1 MYRHVAAPA
10 TPKLLSTYHHK
21 ESSMKRIM
29 RFNRVGMIL
38 SMVVGMII
46 AACMGRGNGPEI
58 VESDEP
64 TAAVMQEE
72 TQSTLSI
79 VQDRGKLVCIGNA
92 LLPGF
97 GFLDSEGNF
106 SGFDVDYCRAIAAA
120 IFGDSN
126 AVEVR
131 PATARERFTILSSG
145 EGDVIIR
152 NTTWTMSRDT
162 DLGMNFGP
170 TTFYDGQGLMVRKEA
185 GISTLTDLQGASVCV
200 VTGTTTE
207 LNLADQFAAAGV
219 SYEAVVFEDFDQSFN
234 AYDAG
239 RCDAVTTDKSS
250 LVSRQT
256 VLTVPEDHVIID
268 VTLSK
273 EPLGPAVR
281 HGDDQWF
288 DLVNWVVYAT
298 MIAEEQGISSA
309 NIDSFMG
316 SNDPNIRKLLGME
329 GDFCAKVG
337 ISNSGCF
344 ADVISLVGNYAE
356 IYNRNLGPETVF
368 DLPRGLNSLYTDG
381 GILYAPPI
389 R

>member
-1 MYRHVAAPA
+1 MK
-10 TPKLLSTYHHK
+10 KL
-21 ESSMKRIM
+21 
-29 RFNRVGMIL
+29 NRAGMIL
-38 SMVVGMII
+38 SMVIGMII
-46 AACMGRGNGPEI
+46 AACMSPASGPEV
-58 VESDEP
+58 VESDE
-64 TAAVMQEE
+64 AAAPAVQEV
-72 TQSTLSI
+72 QSTLSI
-79 VQDRGKLVCIGNA
+79 VQERGNLICIGNA
-92 LLPGF
+92 QLPGF

-120 IFGDSN
+120 IFGDAN
-126 AVEVR
+126 ALEVR
-131 PATARERFTILSSG
+131 PASAKERFTILSSG

-170 TTFYDGQGLMVRKEA
+170 TTFYDGQGLMVRKDSGVA
-185 GISTLTDLQGASVCV
+185 TLQDLQGASVCV

-219 SYEAVVFEDFDQSFN
+219 DYEAVVFEDFDQSFN
-234 AYDAG
+234 AYDEG

-256 VLTVPEDHVIID
+256 TLTVPADHVIIN

-298 MIAEEQGISSA
+298 ILAEEHGITSQ
-309 NIDSFMG
+309 NIDSFMD
-316 SNDPNIRKLLGME
+316 SNDPNIRKLLGLE

-337 ISNSGCF
+337 IANAGCF
-344 ADVISLVGNYAE
+344 ADVISQLGNYAE
-356 IYNRNLGPETVF
+356 IYDRNLGPDTVF

>member
-1 MYRHVAAPA
+1 M
-10 TPKLLSTYHHK
+10 T
-21 ESSMKRIM
+21 SMRK
-29 RFNRVGMIL
+29 FNKAGMIL
-38 SMVVGMII
+38 SMVIGMII
-46 AACMGRGNGPEI
+46 AACMSPAAGPEV
-58 VESDEP
+58 VESDE
-64 TAAVMQEE
+64 AAAPVMQEE
-72 TQSTLSI
+72 MQSTLSI
-79 VQDRGKLVCIGNA
+79 VQDRGKLVCISNA

-120 IFGDSN
+120 IFGD
-126 AVEVR
+126 ADALEVR
-131 PATARERFTILSSG
+131 PASAKERFTILSSG

-170 TTFYDGQGLMVRKEA
+170 TTFYDGQGLMVRK
-185 GISTLTDLQGASVCV
+185 GSGVQTLADLQGASVCV

-207 LNLADQFAAAGV
+207 LNLADQFSAAGV

-234 AYDAG
+234 AYDEG

-256 VLTVPEDHVIID
+256 VLTVPEDHVILN

-288 DLVNWVVYAT
+288 DIVNWVVYAT
-298 MIAEEQGISSA
+298 MLAEEMGITSQ
-309 NIDSFMG
+309 NIDSFMD
-316 SNDPNIRKLLGME
+316 SNDPNVRKLLGLE

-337 ISNSGCF
+337 ISNAGCF
-344 ADVISLVGNYAE
+344 ADVISQLGNYAE
-356 IYNRNLGPETVF
+356 IYNRNLGPQTVF
-368 DLPRGLNSLYTDG
+368 DLPRGLNSLYSDG

>member
-1 MYRHVAAPA
+1 
-10 TPKLLSTYHHK
+10 
-21 ESSMKRIM
+21 MKSLR
-29 RFNRVGMIL
+29 RFNRAGMIL
-38 SMVVGMII
+38 SMVIGMII
-46 AACMGRGNGPEI
+46 AACMSPAAGPEI
-58 VESDEP
+58 VESDE
-64 TAAVMQEE
+64 AAAPVMQEE
-72 TQSTLSI
+72 MQTTLSI
-79 VQDRGKLVCIGNA
+79 VQDRGKLVCISNA

-126 AVEVR
+126 ALEVR
-131 PATARERFTILSSG
+131 PASAKERFTILSSG

-170 TTFYDGQGLMVRKEA
+170 TTFYDGQGLMVRK
-185 GISTLTDLQGASVCV
+185 GSGVQTLSDLQGASVCV

-234 AYDAG
+234 AYDEG

-256 VLTVPEDHVIID
+256 VLTVPEDHVILN

-288 DLVNWVVYAT
+288 DIVNWVVYST
-298 MIAEEQGISSA
+298 MLAEEMGITSQ
-309 NIDSFMG
+309 NIDSFMD
-316 SNDPNIRKLLGME
+316 SKDPNVRKLLGLE
-329 GDFCAKVG
+329 GDFCAKIG
-337 ISNSGCF
+337 LSNAGCF
-344 ADVISLVGNYAE
+344 ADVISQLGNYAE
-356 IYNRNLGPETVF
+356 IYDRNLGPQTVF
-368 DLPRGLNSLYTDG
+368 NLPRGLNSLFTDG

>member
-1 MYRHVAAPA
+1 M
-10 TPKLLSTYHHK
+10 K
-21 ESSMKRIM
+21 SMKK
-29 RFNRVGMIL
+29 FNRTGMIL
-38 SMVVGMII
+38 SMVIGMII
-46 AACMGRGNGPEI
+46 VACGTPDAGPQ
-58 VESDEP
+58 VVVSDEP
-64 TAAVMQEE
+64 TAPAMQEE
-72 TQSTLSI
+72 MQSTLSI
-79 VQDRGKLVCIGNA
+79 VQERGKLVCIGNA

-120 IFGDSN
+120 IFGDAN
-126 AVEVR
+126 ALEVR
-131 PATARERFTILSSG
+131 PASARERFTILSSG

-170 TTFYDGQGLMVRKEA
+170 TTFYDGQGLMVRKES
-185 GISTLTDLQGASVCV
+185 GVSTLADLQGASVCV

-219 SYEAVVFEDFDQSFN
+219 GYEAVVFEDFDQSFN
-234 AYDAG
+234 AYDEG

-256 VLTVPEDHVIID
+256 VLTVPEDHVILN

-288 DLVNWVVYAT
+288 DIVNWVVYAT
-298 MIAEEQGISSA
+298 MLAEEMGITSE
-309 NIDSFMG
+309 NIGSFMNSG
-316 SNDPNIRKLLGME
+316 DPNIAKLLGEE

-337 ISNSGCF
+337 ISNAGCF

-356 IYNRNLGPETVF
+356 IYNRNLGPATVF

>member
-1 MYRHVAAPA
+1 M
-10 TPKLLSTYHHK
+10 K
-21 ESSMKRIM
+21 SMKR
-29 RFNRVGMIL
+29 FNRTGMIL
-38 SMVVGMII
+38 SMVIGMII
-46 AACMGRGNGPEI
+46 AACFSPAAGPDV

-64 TAAVMQEE
+64 TAPAMQEE
-72 TQSTLSI
+72 MQSTLSI
-79 VQDRGKLVCIGNA
+79 VQERGKLVCIGNA

-120 IFGDSN
+120 IFGDAN
-126 AVEVR
+126 ALEVR

-170 TTFYDGQGLMVRKEA
+170 TTFYDGQGLMVRKES
-185 GISTLTDLQGASVCV
+185 GVSTLADLQGASVCV

-219 SYEAVVFEDFDQSFN
+219 GYEAVVFEDFDQSFN
-234 AYDAG
+234 AYDEG

-256 VLTVPEDHVIID
+256 VLTVPEDHVIIN

-298 MIAEEQGISSA
+298 MLAEEHGITSQ
-309 NIDSFMG
+309 NIDSFMNSG
-316 SNDPNIRKLLGME
+316 DPNIGKLLGEE

-337 ISNSGCF
+337 ISNAGCF
-344 ADVISLVGNYAE
+344 ADVIRLVGNYAE
-356 IYNRNLGPETVF
+356 IYDRNLGPDTVF

>member
-1 MYRHVAAPA
+1 MKSMR
-10 TPKLLSTYHHK
+10 KLNK
-21 ESSMKRIM
+21 A
-29 RFNRVGMIL
+29 GMIL
-38 SMVVGMII
+38 SMVIGMII
-46 AACMGRGNGPEI
+46 AACMSPAAGPEV
-58 VESDEP
+58 VESDE
-64 TAAVMQEE
+64 AAAPVMQEE
-72 TQSTLSI
+72 KQSTLSI
-79 VQDRGKLVCIGNA
+79 VQDRGKLVCISNA

-120 IFGDSN
+120 IFGDAN
-126 AVEVR
+126 ALEVR
-131 PATARERFTILSSG
+131 PASAKERFTILSSG

-170 TTFYDGQGLMVRKEA
+170 TTFYDGQGLMVRK
-185 GISTLTDLQGASVCV
+185 GSGVQTLADLQGASVCV

-234 AYDAG
+234 AYDEG

-256 VLTVPEDHVIID
+256 VLTVPEDHVILN

-298 MIAEEQGISSA
+298 MLAEEMGITSQ
-309 NIDSFMG
+309 NVDSFMD
-316 SNDPNIRKLLGME
+316 SKDPNIRKLLGME

-344 ADVISLVGNYAE
+344 ADVISQLGNYAE
-356 IYNRNLGPETVF
+356 IYNRNLGPDTVF
-368 DLPRGLNSLYTDG
+368 DLPRGLNSLFSDG

>member
-1 MYRHVAAPA
+1 MNR
-10 TPKLLSTYHHK
+10 KLGRNKT
-21 ESSMKRIM
+21 
-29 RFNRVGMIL
+29 GMIL
-38 SMVVGMII
+38 AMVVGMII
-46 AACMGRGNGPEI
+46 VACGGNATAPAEVMSEEPAAP
-58 VESDEP
+58 
-64 TAAVMQEE
+64 VMQEE
-72 TQSTLSI
+72 AQSTLSI
-79 VQDRGKLVCIGNA
+79 VQERGNLVCIGNA

-97 GFLDSEGNF
+97 GFVDSEGNF
-106 SGFDVDYCRAIAAA
+106 SGFDVDFCRAIAAA
-120 IFGDSN
+120 IFGDAD

-131 PATARERFTILSSG
+131 AATASERFTILSSG

-162 DLGMNFGP
+162 DLSMNFGP
-170 TTFYDGQGLMVRKEA
+170 TTFYDGQGLMVRKDSGVSSLAE
-185 GISTLTDLQGASVCV
+185 LQGASVCV

-234 AYDAG
+234 AYDEG

-256 VLTVPEDHVIID
+256 VLTVPEDHVILN

-298 MIAEEQGISSA
+298 MLAEEHGITSE
-309 NIDSFMG
+309 NIGEFMESG
-316 SNDPNIRKLLGME
+316 DPNVGKLLGME
-329 GDFCAKVG
+329 GDFCSKVG
-337 ISNSGCF
+337 LANAGCF
-344 ADVISLVGNYAE
+344 ADVISEVGNYAE
-356 IYNRNLGPETVF
+356 IYNRNLGPSTVF
-368 DLPRGLNSLYTDG
+368 DLPRGLNALYTDG
-381 GILYAPPI
+381 GILYAPPV

>member
-1 MYRHVAAPA
+1 
-10 TPKLLSTYHHK
+10 
-21 ESSMKRIM
+21 MKR
-29 RFNRVGMIL
+29 FVKLNRIGMIL
-38 SMVVGMII
+38 SMVVGMVIV
-46 AACMGRGNGPEI
+46 ACGGDTADPTPVVSSE
-58 VESDEP
+58 
-64 TAAVMQEE
+64 TAAPVMQEE
-72 TQSTLSI
+72 AQSTLSI
-79 VQDRGKLVCIGNA
+79 VQERGKLVCIGNA

-120 IFGDSN
+120 IFGDPN

-170 TTFYDGQGLMVRKEA
+170 TTFYDGQGLMVRKSSGVA
-185 GISTLTDLQGASVCV
+185 TLSDLQGASICV

-207 LNLADQFAAAGV
+207 LNMADQMAAAGV
-219 SYEAVVFEDFDQSFN
+219 DYEAVVFEDFDQSFN
-234 AYDAG
+234 AYDEG

-256 VLTVPEDHVIID
+256 VLTVPTDHVIMN

-298 MIAEEQGISSA
+298 ILAEEQGITSA
-309 NIDSFMG
+309 NIDGFMASG
-316 SNDPNIRKLLGME
+316 DPNIRKLLGME
-329 GDFCAKVG
+329 GEFCAKVG
-337 ISNSGCF
+337 LDNTGCF
-344 ADVISLVGNYAE
+344 ADVISMVGNYAE
-356 IYNRNLGPETVF
+356 IYDRNLGPDTVF
-368 DLPRGLNSLYTDG
+368 DLARGLNSLYTDG
-381 GILYAPPI
+381 GIMYAPPI

>member
-1 MYRHVAAPA
+1 M
-10 TPKLLSTYHHK
+10 K
-21 ESSMKRIM
+21 SMKRI
-29 RFNRVGMIL
+29 NRTGMIL
-38 SMVVGMII
+38 AMVVGMII
-46 AACMGRGNGPEI
+46 AACMGPSAGPEV

-64 TAAVMQEE
+64 AAAPMQEV
-72 TQSTLSI
+72 QSTLSI
-79 VQDRGKLVCIGNA
+79 VQERGKLVCIGNSQ
-92 LLPGF
+92 LPGF

-120 IFGDSN
+120 IFGDAN
-126 AVEVR
+126 ALEVR

-170 TTFYDGQGLMVRKEA
+170 TTFYDGQGLMVRKES
-185 GISTLTDLQGASVCV
+185 GVVTLPDLEGASVCV

-219 SYEAVVFEDFDQSFN
+219 NYEAVVFEDFDQSFT
-234 AYDAG
+234 AYEEG

-256 VLTVPEDHVIID
+256 TLSAPADHVILN

-288 DLVNWVVYAT
+288 DIVNWVVYAT
-298 MIAEEQGISSA
+298 MIAEEAGIDSG

-316 SNDPNIRKLLGME
+316 SEDPNIRRLLGLE

-337 ISNSGCF
+337 IENSGCF
-344 ADVISLVGNYAE
+344 VDVIKQVGNYAE
-356 IYNRNLGPETVF
+356 IYNRNLGPDTVF

>member
-1 MYRHVAAPA
+1 M
-10 TPKLLSTYHHK
+10 K
-21 ESSMKRIM
+21 SMKR
-29 RFNRVGMIL
+29 FNRTGMIL
-38 SMVVGMII
+38 SMVIGMII
-46 AACMGRGNGPEI
+46 VACGSPDAGPQV

-64 TAAVMQEE
+64 TAPAMQEE
-72 TQSTLSI
+72 MQSTLSI
-79 VQDRGKLVCIGNA
+79 VQERGKLVCIGNA

-120 IFGDSN
+120 IFGDAN
-126 AVEVR
+126 ALEVR
-131 PATARERFTILSSG
+131 PASARERFTILSSG

-170 TTFYDGQGLMVRKEA
+170 TTFYDGQGLMVRK
-185 GISTLTDLQGASVCV
+185 GSGVSTLADLQGASVCV

-219 SYEAVVFEDFDQSFN
+219 GYEAVVFEDFDQSFN
-234 AYDAG
+234 AYDEG

-256 VLTVPEDHVIID
+256 VLTVPEDHVILN

-288 DLVNWVVYAT
+288 DIVNWVVYAT
-298 MIAEEQGISSA
+298 MLAEEMGITSE
-309 NIDSFMG
+309 NIDSFMNSG
-316 SNDPNIRKLLGME
+316 DPNIAKLLGEE

-337 ISNSGCF
+337 ISNAGCF

-356 IYNRNLGPETVF
+356 IYNRNLGPDTVF
-368 DLPRGLNSLYTDG
+368 NLPRGLNNLYTDG

>member
-1 MYRHVAAPA
+1 M
-10 TPKLLSTYHHK
+10 K
-21 ESSMKRIM
+21 SMKR
-29 RFNRVGMIL
+29 FNRTGMIL
-38 SMVVGMII
+38 SMVIGMII
-46 AACMGRGNGPEI
+46 VACGSPNAGPQV

-64 TAAVMQEE
+64 TAPAMQEE
-72 TQSTLSI
+72 MQSTLSI
-79 VQDRGKLVCIGNA
+79 VQERGKLVCIGNA

-120 IFGDSN
+120 IFGDAN
-126 AVEVR
+126 ALEVR
-131 PATARERFTILSSG
+131 PASARERFTILSSG

-170 TTFYDGQGLMVRKEA
+170 TTFYDGQGLMVRK
-185 GISTLTDLQGASVCV
+185 GSGVSTLADLQGASVCV

-219 SYEAVVFEDFDQSFN
+219 GYEAVVFEDFDQSFN
-234 AYDAG
+234 AYDEG

-256 VLTVPEDHVIID
+256 VLTVPEDHVILN

-288 DLVNWVVYAT
+288 DIVNWVVYAT
-298 MIAEEQGISSA
+298 MLAEEMGITSE
-309 NIDSFMG
+309 NIDSFMNSG
-316 SNDPNIRKLLGME
+316 DPNIAKLLGEE

-337 ISNSGCF
+337 ISNAGCF

-356 IYNRNLGPETVF
+356 IYNRNLGPDTVF
-368 DLPRGLNSLYTDG
+368 NLPRGLNNLYTDG

>member
-1 MYRHVAAPA
+1 
-10 TPKLLSTYHHK
+10 
-21 ESSMKRIM
+21 MKRIM

-309 NIDSFMG
+309 NIDSFMD
-316 SNDPNIRKLLGME
+316 STDPNIRKLLGME